1 VVVRALSGIGIALVL
16 LGLLTAWAFPSG
28 SGAPQRPATTLP
40 GLLAPAGATMPA
52 PTATPTV
59 GGATPPAPVAPTS
72 VAVPSTSPST
82 TTVGPAPS
90 VVPIVIPTGTAPR
103 TPTAVPTPVMTP
115 PRTATPT
122 PPRTATPTPPT
133 CPTAPPSQPSRAG
146 TATATPTPAA
156 GCVTATPTRTPT
168 PARTAAPLGLRR
180 APALPGVLAVVAS
193 AWGGVLAQAPAPTP
207 ARGTDLRLE
216 LALPA
221 GLRVGRP
228 EPVTLTLSRT
238 GEVVASTATGVVGTP
253 APVGTP
259 GVPLEL
265 ARGPG
270 YAAFAVAKL
279 VVAGAE
285 GVLSA
290 PTTDEQPLDRLDRGP
305 LVWSWDVTART
316 EGTVGLSVAVDVLFR
331 PTTPAGG
338 QVRQEALWSHRA
350 PIEARQPNALR
361 LGPVS
366 VPLDPLA
373 SQLVVAGITTEA
385 AAAAGWLKGR
395 LFGPKTPPRRRRG
408 RGPKAPA
415 AG

>member
-1 VVVRALSGIGIALVL
+1 MVVRVLSGVGIALVL

-40 GLLAPAGATMPA
+40 GVLAPAGATMPA
-52 PTATPTV
+52 PAATPAV
-59 GGATPPAPVAPTS
+59 GGATPTAIVPPTGPPTS
-72 VAVPSTSPST
+72 VPAPRTATSSPPSAV
-82 TTVGPAPS
+82 TVGPTPP
-90 VVPIVIPTGTAPR
+90 VVPIVVPTGTAPR
-103 TPTAVPTPVMTP
+103 TPTALPTPVV
-115 PRTATPT
+115 T

-133 CPTAPPSQPSRAG
+133 CPTAAPSQPSRAG
-146 TATATPTPAA
+146 TPTATPTPAA

-168 PARTAAPLGLRR
+168 PARAAAPVGLRR

-193 AWGGVLAQAPAPTP
+193 AWDSVLDQAPASTP
-207 ARGTDLRLE
+207 ASGTDLRLE

-221 GLRVGRP
+221 SLRVGRP

-238 GEVVASTATGVVGTP
+238 GEVVAGTATGVVGTP

-270 YAAFAVAKL
+270 YAAFAVARL
-279 VVAGAE
+279 VAAGAE

-290 PTTDEQPLDRLDRGP
+290 PTSDEQPLDRLDRGP
-305 LVWSWDVTART
+305 LVWSWDVTARA

-395 LFGPKTPPRRRRG
+395 LFGPKAPPRRHRG
-408 RGPKAPA
+408 RGPKGPA